1 MCSIFGVTSK
11 QIPVD
16 ILKTCFER
24 TVSRGPD
31 MTRVERAGSGKGQFQ
46 EDLAAGQEE
55 ALQESQGYYL
65 PHTLLNNTVAKDFP

>member
-16 ILKTCFER
+16 TLKQCFER

-31 MTRVERAGSGKGQFQ
+31 MSRFEKIPI
-46 EDLAAGQEE
+46 
-55 ALQESQGYYL
+55 GY
-65 PHTLLNNTVAKDFP
+65 